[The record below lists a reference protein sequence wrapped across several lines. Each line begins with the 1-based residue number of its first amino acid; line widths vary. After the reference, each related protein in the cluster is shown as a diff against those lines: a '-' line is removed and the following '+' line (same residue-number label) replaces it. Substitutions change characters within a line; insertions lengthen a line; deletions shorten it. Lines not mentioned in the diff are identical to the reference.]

1 MENEASRTEL
11 TGSLLAHVF
20 ASSLAAVVGGLLVTN
35 GRSVALM
42 WPPIV
47 VAAVASLVTILPSV
61 IWRNLILHKG
71 IRHLVAIGWRLPM
84 SFASLLLLVCWE
96 GLQRKCFLWALVT
109 CYFVSLTL
117 ESWLQIR
124 QANRK

>member
-1 MENEASRTEL
+1 MENEASRTKFA
-11 TGSLLAHVF
+11 GSLLAHTL
-20 ASSLAAVVGGLLVTN
+20 ASSLASIAGGLLVTN
-35 GRSVALM
+35 GRSVASL
-42 WPPIV
+42 WQPIV
-47 VAAVASLVTILPSV
+47 VAAIASLVTILPSV
-61 IWRNLILHKG
+61 VWRNLILHKG

-124 QANRK
+124 QANRN